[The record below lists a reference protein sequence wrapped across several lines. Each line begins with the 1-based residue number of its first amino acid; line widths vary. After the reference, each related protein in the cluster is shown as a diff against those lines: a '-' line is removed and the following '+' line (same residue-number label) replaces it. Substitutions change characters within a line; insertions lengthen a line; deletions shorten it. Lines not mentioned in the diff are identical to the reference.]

1 MRAFRWLA
9 MSMLVAAGP
18 VSAQANPQIT
28 DSAGVRVVV
37 NPAPRSNPPAFRL
50 SARPRV
56 SIGQV
61 EGAPEYQLFRAHQ
74 AFVLS
79 DGGIVVA
86 NVARNSAAAKRGL
99 QPGDRILAA
108 NGHEVAEPEALG
120 REVLRGYDRGG
131 VLLVVQR
138 GRYAY
143 NLSFP
148 L

>member
-1 MRAFRWLA
+1 MRRGRETLKF
-9 MSMLVAAGP
+9 SVAAIRPP
-18 VSAQANPQIT
+18 VGMGLRLLERSVGIT
-28 DSAGVRVVV
+28 V
-37 NPAPRSNPPAFRL
+37 
-50 SARPRV
+50 
-56 SIGQV
+56 
-61 EGAPEYQLFRAHQ
+61 GAER
-74 AFVLS
+74 
-79 DGGIVVA
+79 GGIVVA
-86 NVARNSAAAKRGL
+86 NVSRNSPAAKRGL

-108 NGHEVAEPEALG
+108 NGHEVTEPEALG

>member
-1 MRAFRWLA
+1 MPTSTERAEDELERL
-9 MSMLVAAGP
+9 LR
-18 VSAQANPQIT
+18 QA
-28 DSAGVRVVV
+28 
-37 NPAPRSNPPAFRL
+37 PAR
-50 SARPRV
+50 
-56 SIGQV
+56 
-61 EGAPEYQLFRAHQ
+61 
-74 AFVLS
+74 
-79 DGGIVVA
+79 VA
-86 NVARNSAAAKRGL
+86 NVSRNSPAAKRGL

-108 NGHEVAEPEALG
+108 NGHEVTEPEALG